1 MNGSKE
7 LTIPMENLRKVE
19 HPWSQRVRH
28 LRAPPSQ
35 SQTVRRGNGSEWG
48 QYSSCHP
55 RCHCFLKSDEQE
67 VIDECLLRLPIC
79 PPVQST
85 YLRGK
90 QVFSLWVWIIHT
102 HSIFT
107 VSPFLIVPAKGTSG
121 CHLLWSWGCFSAGM
135 PSETLHT
142 FLIPVRPIVKV
153 RMRLRWGNMVVKR
166 NRKGRL
172 SCSKSRRDEKERQI

>member
-1 MNGSKE
+1 M
-7 LTIPMENLRKVE
+7 
-19 HPWSQRVRH
+19 
-28 LRAPPSQ
+28 
-35 SQTVRRGNGSEWG
+35 VRRGNGSEWG
-48 QYSSCHP
+48 QHSSCHL
-55 RCHCFLKSDEQE
+55 RCHYFLKSDEQE

-90 QVFSLWVWIIHT
+90 QVFSLWVGIIHT

-107 VSPFLIVPAKGTSG
+107 VSPFLIDPAKGISG

-153 RMRLRWGNMVVKR
+153 SMGSRWGNLVVKR
-166 NRKGRL
+166 NWKGRL
-172 SCSKSRRDEKERQI
+172 SCSKVEEMRKRGKFKSENGISPALRELVIYWPSIYL